1 MQKEFCTKLPK
12 TTVVYSADACLI
24 KYYAPLIRLV
34 SADEKMET
42 ATCTYVEE
50 QHIPVRLLYFKHNFL
65 MQVKL
70 PQAQNEAWS
79 LAHR

>member
-1 MQKEFCTKLPK
+1 MQNFVPDYQKNI
-12 TTVVYSADACLI
+12 VVYSADACFI

-34 SADEKMET
+34 SADEKMEKVRS
-42 ATCTYVEE
+42 TYVQG
-50 QHIPVRLLYFKHNFL
+50 QHIPERLLYFKHNFP

-70 PQAQNEAWS
+70 LEAQNEAWS